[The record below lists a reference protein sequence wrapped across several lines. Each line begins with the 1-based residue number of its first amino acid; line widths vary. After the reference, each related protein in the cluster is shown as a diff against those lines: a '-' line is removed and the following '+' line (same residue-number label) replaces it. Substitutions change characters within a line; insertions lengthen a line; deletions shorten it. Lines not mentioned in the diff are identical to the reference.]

1 MISRAQQ
8 LQAFAQRRAR
18 HAQLL
23 GQTPFRRQG
32 LAGLE
37 HAVQDQALDALG
49 HFVRHLAGFSSV
61 SAYMP
66 TPDQWY
72 DQAAVRH
79 DRLASSLCKSLI

>member
-1 MISRAQQ
+1 MISRARSSFRPSRS
-8 LQAFAQRRAR
+8 AVRDTPSF
-18 HAQLL
+18 

-66 TPDQWY
+66 T
-72 DQAAVRH
+72 RTSGMTK
-79 DRLASSLCKSLI
+79 RSSGTIALHQPSVSC

>member
-1 MISRAQQ
+1 MISRARSSFRPSRS
-8 LQAFAQRRAR
+8 AVRDTPSF
-18 HAQLL
+18 

-72 DQAAVRH
+72 DQAIVGH
-79 DRLASSLCKSLI
+79 DRLASALCKLLI